1 MVRLTCRLTKST
13 RGGGQFHLWRGSDPP
28 VRVMRSTFGGV
39 QIWLWQGSGSP
50 VRVFRS
56 AYGRDDQI
64 YLRGELDSLV
74 QVAK

>member
-1 MVRLTCRLTKST
+1 MFRSSY
-13 RGGGQFHLWRGSDPP
+13 GGGQVHLYRCSDLA
-28 VRVMRSTFGGV
+28 M
-39 QIWLWQGSGSP
+39 WGSGSP

-56 AYGRDDQI
+56 TYGGDDQI